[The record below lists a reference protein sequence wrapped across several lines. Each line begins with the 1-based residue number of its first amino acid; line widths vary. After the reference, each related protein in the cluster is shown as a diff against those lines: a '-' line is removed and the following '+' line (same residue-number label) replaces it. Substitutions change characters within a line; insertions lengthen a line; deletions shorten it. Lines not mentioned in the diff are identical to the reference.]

1 MDSRLDGRI
10 ALVTGASRGLGRAI
24 ALELAQRG
32 AFVIVNYKCNRREAA
47 KTLEAIQAAGGN
59 GATCAADVSN
69 PEQVEQ
75 LFREINA
82 THGRVDILVNNA
94 GITRDVYFMMMTSK
108 NWEELIRMHLG
119 AAFYCTKAAIRAM
132 CAAGHGVV
140 INIGSGA
147 ALVPMPGQVNY
158 SASKAGLLGFTR
170 SLAREVADKGVRVL
184 HIAPGFFQTEMTELL
199 DPAFIQETYRLTPLG
214 RWGHPDELASVVGF
228 LASDDAA
235 SITGQTILVDGGRG
249 VVECEYGFQPS
260 EST

>member
-10 ALVTGASRGLGRAI
+10 AVVTGGSRGLGRAM
-24 ALELAQRG
+24 ALELARRG
-32 AFVIVNYKCNRREAA
+32 AFVIVNYKRNRREAA
-47 KTLEAIQAAGGN
+47 KTLEAIQAAGGE
-59 GATCAADVSN
+59 GATYAADVTN
-69 PEQVEQ
+69 PEHVEQ
-75 LFREINA
+75 MFRDIYA

-94 GITRDVYFMMMTSK
+94 GVTRDVYFLMMTSK
-108 NWEELIRMHLG
+108 NWEDPIRTHLD
-119 AAFYCTKAAIRAM
+119 AVFYCAKAVIRAM

-184 HIAPGFFQTEMTELL
+184 HIAPGFFRTEMTELL

-214 RWGHPDELASVVGF
+214 RWGHPDEVASVVGF

-235 SITGQTILVDGGRG
+235 SITGQTILLDGGRG
-249 VVECEYGFQPS
+249 VVECEYGFH
-260 EST
+260 